1 MIHGRAQKFKE
12 AMKIFAEAKLSG
24 YNAEL
29 WLIEGDPNGDRYAV
43 ISRVKR
49 RGRNPKLKLL
59 DRLDGECLEA
69 LRLPKEFRIV
79 GRWVECIALSDR
91 KTLLV
96 KGERLRLQPKA
107 RAVFPHAS
115 AEPPTLERKVFKP
128 ASPIPSS
135 CV

>member
-1 MIHGRAQKFKE
+1 MGDVVVHYRAQRFKE

-24 YNAEL
+24 CNAEL
-29 WLIEGDPNGDRYAV
+29 WLVEGDADGNRYAV

-59 DRLDGECLEA
+59 DRLDVEGLDA
-69 LRLPKEFRIV
+69 LRLPKEFKIV
-79 GRWVECIALSDR
+79 GRWVDCMALNDR

-107 RAVFPHAS
+107 PQQLTALRPAEAAFDAGGCSSEPS
-115 AEPPTLERKVFKP
+115 A
-128 ASPIPSS
+128 
-135 CV
+135 